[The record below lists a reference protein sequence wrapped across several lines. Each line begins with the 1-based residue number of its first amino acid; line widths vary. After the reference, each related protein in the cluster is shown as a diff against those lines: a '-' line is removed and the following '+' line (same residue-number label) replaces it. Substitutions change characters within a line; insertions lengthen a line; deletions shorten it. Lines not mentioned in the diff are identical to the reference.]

1 MPDSHLELIL
11 HQLDDL
17 PTLPAVAVRVLDATG
32 RDDTAA
38 ADVTRLLESDPALS
52 ARILKLVHR
61 ADLTARG
68 GGADTVAR
76 AVALLG
82 FDAVRC
88 ATLAVAVY
96 QTLGGSTQSSAA
108 ASSAGPNVTPFDRAA
123 FWTHALAVACCA
135 DLLATRL
142 PVRDVAPAT
151 AFLCGLLHDVGKVAL
166 DAALPKSFARVVE
179 AVDLL
184 RGNIA
189 DVERQLI
196 GVDHM
201 TAGRRLAERWRL
213 PDAVADVAW
222 LHGQPPA
229 ALPKGMKNGR
239 LVNLVTLADLLVR
252 QQHLGYSGNYVLT
265 DRGPVLAALGLS
277 DADADAVV
285 AALVGHMEPRA
296 TALGLNQATGDELYR
311 SALTRANRELGQ
323 IGSQLAAK
331 NRRLATR
338 SKYFDAGQ
346 AFGAELRPDSSP
358 ADVLRAVAHTAATLL
373 GTSAVAA
380 FSLPPGDTT
389 AEAALVDAA
398 GALLD
403 LSDLKLDLAEF
414 KPNVQAVGPELEP
427 LTAAVG
433 PRLAEAGRFWLP
445 LVTDGGSCVGGVAW
459 GATAG
464 EPARLE
470 PQAAELHALA
480 HAWALAVRTA
490 QVREAARLLSEQLA
504 DANRRLLDAQ
514 EALAQTRAIKAV
526 AEMAAGAAH
535 EMNNPL
541 AIIVGRAEML
551 ASQLAGDAKLHRS
564 ATVIAEQGHRLSGII
579 TDLMDFAR
587 PVAPAVA
594 PVAVAAVVESAVALA
609 KGQDDWADRTVVT
622 TVPTNPPVP
631 AVLADAAQVS
641 AALAELVGNA
651 VQATDARAGRVTVSA
666 GHVTGS
672 THVAVTVTDNGCGMD
687 EATARR
693 AFDPFF
699 SLRPAGR
706 RRGLGLAKAQRVIE
720 ACGGSIRLDSRPGH
734 GTTAVVLL
742 PIDARLIDP
751 PAVAPPERVTTGS
764 A

>member
-1 MPDSHLELIL
+1 MPDPRLDLIL
-11 HQLDDL
+11 QQLDDL

-32 RDDTAA
+32 RDDTQAT
-38 ADVTRLLESDPALS
+38 DVVRLLESDPALS
-52 ARILKLVHR
+52 TRILKLVHR

-96 QTLGGSTQSSAA
+96 QTLGGTSQ
-108 ASSAGPNVTPFDRAA
+108 SAGTSLADPNRTPFDRAA
-123 FWTHALAVACCA
+123 FWTHSLAVACCA
-135 DLLATRL
+135 DLLAARL
-142 PVRDVAPAT
+142 SHLPVAPAT
-151 AFLCGLLHDVGKVAL
+151 AFLAGLLHDVGKAAL

-189 DVERQLI
+189 DVERSVI
-196 GVDHM
+196 GVDHL
-201 TAGRRLAERWRL
+201 TAGRRLAERWHL

-229 ALPKGMKNGR
+229 ALPAGLRHAK
-239 LVNLVTLADLLVR
+239 LVHLVTLADLLVR
-252 QQHLGYSGNYVLT
+252 EQHLGYSGNYLLT
-265 DRGPVLAALGLS
+265 DRRPLLAAVGLAP
-277 DADADAVV
+277 ADADAVV

-296 TALGLNQATGDELYR
+296 TALGLNQASGDELYR
-311 SALTRANRELGQ
+311 SALTRANRELGH

-331 NRRLATR
+331 NRRLAAR

-346 AFGAELRPDSSP
+346 ALQAELRPDGTP
-358 ADVLRAVAHTAATLL
+358 ADVLRAVAHTAAGLL
-373 GTSAVAA
+373 ATPAVAA
-380 FSLPPGDTT
+380 FSLPPGDPS
-389 AEAALVDAA
+389 AEVLLVDAA
-398 GALLD
+398 GTVLDLSTLTLD
-403 LSDLKLDLAEF
+403 LSDLKPGAVLD
-414 KPNVQAVGPELEP
+414 VGPDLEP
-427 LTAAVG
+427 VTAAVG
-433 PRLAEAGRFWLP
+433 PRLADAGRFWVP
-445 LVTDGGSCVGGVAW
+445 LVADSGSCVGGVVW
-459 GATAG
+459 GASPG

-490 QVREAARLLSEQLA
+490 QVRDAHRLLADQLA
-504 DANRRLLDAQ
+504 DANRRLVDAQ
-514 EALAQTRAIKAV
+514 EAVAQTRAVKAV

-551 ASQLAGDAKLHRS
+551 AGELADPRQRRS
-564 ATVIAEQGHRLSGII
+564 ATIITEQGHRLSGII
-579 TDLMDFAR
+579 SDLMDFAR
-587 PVAPAVA
+587 PAAPAVA
-594 PVAVAAVVESAVALA
+594 AVGVGGLLESALALA
-609 KGQDDWADRTVVT
+609 KGQEELADRTVVT
-622 TVPTNPPVP
+622 TVPNELPRVG
-631 AVLADAAQVS
+631 ADARLVA
-641 AALAELVGNA
+641 AALAELVANA
-651 VQATDARAGRVTVSA
+651 VGATDARAGRITVSA
-666 GHVTGS
+666 GHAPAS
-672 THVAVTVTDNGCGMD
+672 PHVVVTVADNGCGMD

-699 SLRPAGR
+699 SGRPAGR

-720 ACGGSIRLDSRPGH
+720 SVGGSIRLDSRPGH

-742 PIDARLIDP
+742 PVAADDP
-751 PAVAPPERVTTGS
+751 PAAPAAPAATRRVANGL

>member
-1 MPDSHLELIL
+1 MADQRLDLIL
-11 HQLDDL
+11 HQLDEL

-38 ADVTRLLESDPALS
+38 TDVTRLLESDPALS

-61 ADLTARG
+61 SDLAARG
-68 GGADTVAR
+68 GTAETVAR

-96 QTLGGSTQSSAA
+96 QTLGGTSG
-108 ASSAGPNVTPFDRAA
+108 SAGVSPTNPNYTPFDRAA
-123 FWTHALAVACCA
+123 FWTHSLAVACCA

-142 PVRDVAPAT
+142 PVKDVAPAQ
-151 AFLCGLLHDVGKVAL
+151 AFLCGLLHDVGKAAL

-179 AVDLL
+179 GVDLL

-189 DVERQLI
+189 DVERSVI

-213 PDAVADVAW
+213 PEAVADVVW

-229 ALPKGMKNGR
+229 ALPKSMRNAK
-239 LVNLVTLADLLVR
+239 VVHLVTLADLLVR

-265 DRGPVLAALGLS
+265 DRGPLLAALGLS
-277 DADADAVV
+277 AADADAVV

-296 TALGLNQATGDELYR
+296 TALGLNQASGDELYR

-331 NRRLATR
+331 NRRLAAR

-346 AFGAELRPDSSP
+346 SFQAELRPDAPP
-358 ADVLRAVAHTAATLL
+358 ADVLRAVAHTAAGLL
-373 GTSAVAA
+373 GTSVVAA
-380 FSLPPGDTT
+380 FSMPPGEGSAQVVTVDAEGTVLDISNLKFQMSSGGPAST
-389 AEAALVDAA
+389 APLAEA
-398 GALLD
+398 GAD
-403 LSDLKLDLAEF
+403 
-414 KPNVQAVGPELEP
+414 LEP
-427 LTAAVG
+427 LVASVG
-433 PRLAEAGRFWLP
+433 PRLPDAGRFWVP
-445 LVTDGGSCVGGVAW
+445 LVADTGGCVGGVLW
-459 GATAG
+459 GAAPG

-470 PQAAELHALA
+470 PQFAEMHALA
-480 HAWALAVRTA
+480 HAWALAVCTA
-490 QVREAARLLSEQLA
+490 QVRDAHRVLAEQLA
-504 DANRRLLDAQ
+504 DANRRLVDAQ
-514 EALAQTRAIKAV
+514 DALAQTRAMKAV

-551 ASQLAGDAKLHRS
+551 AGAIVDTKLQRS
-564 ATVIAEQGHRLSGII
+564 ATIIAEQGHRLSGII
-579 TDLMDFAR
+579 SDLMDFAR
-587 PVAPAVA
+587 PAPPAVRA
-594 PVAVAAVVESAVALA
+594 VAVASLVESALALA
-609 KGQDDWADRTVVT
+609 KGQDEWADRTVVT
-622 TVPTNPPVP
+622 TVPNVPPVRVD
-631 AVLADAAQVS
+631 AGQLA

-651 VQATDARAGRVTVSA
+651 VQATDPKTGRITLSA
-666 GHVTGS
+666 GHAPGS
-672 THVAVTVTDNGCGMD
+672 SDVVLTVTDNGCGMD
-687 EATARR
+687 DTTARR

-699 SLRPAGR
+699 SGRPAGR
-706 RRGLGLAKAQRVIE
+706 RRGLGLAKALRIVE
-720 ACGGSIRLDSRPGH
+720 AVGGSVRLDSRPGR

-742 PIDARLIDP
+742 PAVTVEVQSAQVPPRL
-751 PAVAPPERVTTGS
+751 VVGGS

>member
-1 MPDSHLELIL
+1 MLDQIL
-11 HQLDDL
+11 HQLDEL

-32 RDDTAA
+32 RDDTQA

-61 ADLTARG
+61 ADLAARG
-68 GGADTVAR
+68 GNAETVAR

-96 QTLGGSTQSSAA
+96 QTLGGTA
-108 ASSAGPNVTPFDRAA
+108 ASSGTLPTNPNYTPFDRAA
-123 FWTHALAVACCA
+123 FWTHSLAVACCA

-142 PVRDVAPAT
+142 PVKDVAPAQ

-166 DAALPKSFARVVE
+166 DAALPKSFARVIE
-179 AVDLL
+179 GVDLL

-189 DVERQLI
+189 DVERTVI

-201 TAGRRLAERWRL
+201 TAGRRLCEKWRL
-213 PDAVADVAW
+213 PDTVSDVAW

-229 ALPKGMKNGR
+229 ALPKGMRNGR
-239 LVNLVTLADLLVR
+239 LVNLITLADLLVR

-265 DRGPVLAALGLS
+265 DRAPLLVALGLS
-277 DADADAVV
+277 AADADATV

-311 SALTRANRELGQ
+311 SALTRANRELGH

-338 SKYFDAGQ
+338 SKFFDAGQ
-346 AFGAELRPDSSP
+346 AFQAELRPDASP
-358 ADVLRAVAHTAATLL
+358 SDVLKAVAHTATALM
-373 GTSAVAA
+373 GTAVVTA
-380 FSLPPGDTT
+380 FSLPPGETSAEVVTVDTAGT
-389 AEAALVDAA
+389 TLDFSNLNLTIPDVKPAPVLEA
-398 GALLD
+398 GH
-403 LSDLKLDLAEF
+403 
-414 KPNVQAVGPELEP
+414 ELET
-427 LTAAVG
+427 LVAAVG
-433 PRLAEAGRFWLP
+433 PRLADAGRFWVP
-445 LVTDGGSCVGGVAW
+445 LIADSGSCVGGVLW
-459 GATAG
+459 GAAVG

-470 PQAAELHALA
+470 PQFAEMHAMS
-480 HAWALAVRTA
+480 HAWALAVCTA
-490 QVREAARLLSEQLA
+490 QVRESHRVLAEQLA
-504 DANRRLLDAQ
+504 DANRRLVDAQ
-514 EALAQTRAIKAV
+514 ESLAQGRAMKAV

-551 ASQLAGDAKLHRS
+551 ASVLVDTKQVRS
-564 ATVIAEQGHRLSGII
+564 ATLIAEQGHRLSGII

-587 PVAPAVA
+587 P
-594 PVAVAAVVESAVALA
+594 PVSNVAATVVSGLVESALSLA
-609 KGQDDWADRTVVT
+609 KGLDDPADRTVVT
-622 TVPTNPPVP
+622 TVPNVP
-631 AVLADAAQVS
+631 RVRVDATLVAT
-641 AALAELVGNA
+641 ALAEMIGNA
-651 VQATDARAGRVTVSA
+651 VQATDAKTGRITVAAGFTLGSGHVAITVS
-666 GHVTGS
+666 
-672 THVAVTVTDNGCGMD
+672 DNGCGMD
-687 EATARR
+687 EGTAKR

-699 SLRPAGR
+699 SGRPAGR
-706 RRGLGLAKAQRVIE
+706 RRGLGLAKAQRIVE
-720 ACGGSIRLDSRPGH
+720 AGGGSIRLDSRPGH

-742 PIDARLIDP
+742 PV
-751 PAVAPPERVTTGS
+751 AVETISTDAPPRRVASGS

>member
-1 MPDSHLELIL
+1 MPDPRLDLIL
-11 HQLDDL
+11 HQLDEL

-52 ARILKLVHR
+52 ARILRLVHR
-61 ADLTARG
+61 SDLAARG
-68 GGADTVAR
+68 GNAETVAR

-96 QTLGGSTQSSAA
+96 QTLGGTA
-108 ASSAGPNVTPFDRAA
+108 ASAGTSPTNPNYTPFDRAA
-123 FWTHALAVACCA
+123 FWTHSLAVACCA

-142 PVRDVAPAT
+142 PVKDVAPAQ
-151 AFLCGLLHDVGKVAL
+151 AFLCGLLHDIGKAAL

-179 AVDLL
+179 GVDLL

-189 DVERQLI
+189 DVERTVI

-201 TAGRRLAERWRL
+201 TAGRRLAEKWRL
-213 PDAVADVAW
+213 PDAVSDVAW

-229 ALPKGMKNGR
+229 ALPKGMRNAKV
-239 LVNLVTLADLLVR
+239 VNLITLADLLVR

-265 DRGPVLAALGLS
+265 DRGPLLAALGLGA
-277 DADADAVV
+277 ADADGVV

-311 SALTRANRELGQ
+311 SALTRANRELGH

-338 SKYFDAGQ
+338 SKFFDAGQ
-346 AFGAELRPDSSP
+346 AFQAELRPDASVS
-358 ADVLRAVAHTAATLL
+358 DVLRAVAHTAAALMATPV
-373 GTSAVAA
+373 VAA
-380 FSLPPGDTT
+380 FSLPPGDTAT
-389 AEAALVDAA
+389 EVATVDAA

-403 LSDLKLDLAEF
+403 LSTLQLQIADI
-414 KPNVQAVGPELEP
+414 KPAPVLEAGAELET
-427 LTAAVG
+427 LIAAVG
-433 PRLAEAGRFWLP
+433 PRLAEAGRFWVP
-445 LVTDGGSCVGGVAW
+445 LVAEGGSCVGGVLW
-459 GATAG
+459 GAPPG

-470 PQAAELHALA
+470 PQFAEMHALS
-480 HAWALAVRTA
+480 HAWALAVCTA
-490 QVREAARLLSEQLA
+490 QVRESHRQLAEQLA
-504 DANRRLLDAQ
+504 DANRRLVDAQ
-514 EALAQTRAIKAV
+514 DSLAQSRAVKAV

-551 ASQLAGDAKLHRS
+551 VCQIADPKLQRS

-587 PVAPAVA
+587 PTVPMAVTTSVSTLVDSALAVA
-594 PVAVAAVVESAVALA
+594 
-609 KGQDDWADRTVVT
+609 KGLDDPADRTVVT
-622 TVPTNPPVP
+622 TVSNLPRVTV
-631 AVLADAAQVS
+631 DAAQ
-641 AALAELVGNA
+641 AAAAVAELIANA
-651 VQATDARAGRVTVSA
+651 VQATDAKTGRITVTAGYTA
-666 GHVTGS
+666 GS
-672 THVAVTVTDNGCGMD
+672 SHVAVTVTDNGCGMD
-687 EATARR
+687 PATAQR

-699 SLRPAGR
+699 SGRPAGR
-706 RRGLGLAKAQRVIE
+706 RRGLGLAKAQRVVE
-720 ACGGSIRLDSRPGH
+720 AGGGSIRLDSRPGH

-742 PIDARLIDP
+742 PIA
-751 PAVAPPERVTTGS
+751 PAEPATADAPPRRVVGGS